1 MVYFAYLFEK
11 VRRMKVIFSSS
22 LELGD
27 GMKAKKL
34 DKLKKKI
41 EEKPLFAREYLVYL
55 SENKTGELEI
65 MKANQLVFSY
75 YDSHPISVVGLFK
88 EYDQAIDWITQI
100 TTECFKERGDCKLK
114 EYIKCRYF

>member
-1 MVYFAYLFEK
+1 
-11 VRRMKVIFSSS
+11 MKVIFSSS

-41 EEKPLFAREYLVYL
+41 EEKPMFAREYLVYL
-55 SENKTGELEI
+55 SENKTGELEV

-75 YDSHPISVVGLFK
+75 YDSHPISAVGLFK

-100 TTECFKERGDCKLK
+100 TKECIKERGDCKLK
-114 EYIKCRYF
+114 EFVKCRYF